1 MKRISNISLKHI
13 LPILLVIAST
23 VLTSCKKE
31 YLERKP
37 YTALGIDDALKTE
50 GDLQVALRGVYAGTR
65 GIDILG
71 RSIPVLGDLMGDNV
85 YVSVQNSNRYVLFNQ
100 YAMPVTDGNA
110 DGLWAQAYN
119 VILRCNNII
128 NSPLTGN
135 ATVNQYKGEAYAV
148 RALMYF
154 QLIRFYS
161 KPYTDNPAGL
171 GVPIV
176 TKFDVNVKP
185 GRNTIA
191 EVYDLILADLNQAYT
206 LMTTSAG
213 SSQFSKFAARA
224 LEAKVQLT
232 KGDMAKAK
240 TAALDVINNGGF
252 TVVTAANV
260 AAYWGNP
267 APRTD
272 KVETL
277 FEISS
282 DAVGNL
288 GFDALGYI
296 YNQSGYG
303 DLICSDDL
311 NALYSATDVR
321 KTALLNSGTRGGL
334 SAVFVRKYLN
344 IATDRDDTKVLRLS
358 EVYLIAAEASLPNET
373 EAKTYLNFV
382 ATRRDASFTGYTST
396 GTQLFED
403 IITERRK
410 ELAFEGDRFH
420 DLNRLKRAINRSTNY
435 PAAAR
440 TIPYPFDK
448 RLLPIPQAET
458 DANPTIKAQQ
468 NPGY

>member
-1 MKRISNISLKHI
+1 MKRSSNIPLMRTLVVLITTSII
-13 LPILLVIAST
+13 LA
-23 VLTSCKKE
+23 SCKKE
-31 YLERKP
+31 YLDRKP
-37 YTALGIDDALKTE
+37 YTSLSVDDALKTE
-50 GDLQVALRGVYAGTR
+50 GDLLVALRGVYAGTR
-65 GIDILG
+65 GVDILG
-71 RSIPVLGDLMGDNV
+71 RTIPVLGDLMGDNA

-110 DGLWAQAYN
+110 DGLWAQSYN
-119 VILRCNNII
+119 VILRCN
-128 NSPLTGN
+128 
-135 ATVNQYKGEAYAV
+135 AV

-154 QLIRFYS
+154 NLIRFFA

-176 TKFDVNVKP
+176 TKFDVSVKP
-185 GRNTIA
+185 GRNTVS
-191 EVYDLILADLNQAYT
+191 EVYDLILADLTQAYS
-206 LMTTSAG
+206 LMTISSG

-252 TVVTAANV
+252 TVVTAANL

-277 FEISS
+277 FEVSS

-288 GFDALGYI
+288 AFDALGYI

-303 DLICSDDL
+303 DMICSDDL

-321 KTALLNSGTRGGL
+321 KTALLSAGTRGGL
-334 SAVFVRKYLN
+334 PAVFVRKFLN

-358 EVYLIAAEASLPNET
+358 DVYLIAAEASLPNET